1 MKNWYQNEK
10 GSMAVYAVVMLLSF
24 LIILSGLFLAT
35 SSVRKNQL
43 KTLPKIKQAYEKIL
57 EEKQENIEKR
67 RFVIY
72 TRSERYGEIIRSDS
86 DSSNTTIQIYTDKN
100 CTNLLKEITYNGSY
114 LWQDEIPPKGKYY
127 VKIIEIPVG
136 YNFPET
142 ETLEFEI
149 LNLQREVWN
158 INLNQQAWLPD
169 ETNRPFPGLRVFIN
183 PELQQPDK
191 LQLQILRSD
200 GVSSTLE
207 LVNSEGM
214 YTTPYDFSGN
224 YTWEFEVLNLSE
236 EYVLIPYKIKNF
248 NGKEVNYC
256 ELIISPTE
264 TTKLRN
270 FLVAWDYIGY
280 TAKRPD
286 KVDVK
291 ISYKDGTEQVI
302 ELSEKNNWRNSLEII
317 KEINQVSLSG
327 NYENYTT
334 DIKLEKVTYVI
345 TMKRNEEVPPDNPD
359 PDNPPPPA

>member
-57 EEKQENIEKR
+57 EEKQEIIEKR

-158 INLNQQAWLPD
+158 INSI
-169 ETNRPFPGLRVFIN
+169 TYFP
-183 PELQQPDK
+183 
-191 LQLQILRSD
+191 
-200 GVSSTLE
+200 
-207 LVNSEGM
+207 
-214 YTTPYDFSGN
+214 
-224 YTWEFEVLNLSE
+224 
-236 EYVLIPYKIKNF
+236 
-248 NGKEVNYC
+248 
-256 ELIISPTE
+256 
-264 TTKLRN
+264 RN
-270 FLVAWDYIGY
+270 TF
-280 TAKRPD
+280 P
-286 KVDVK
+286 
-291 ISYKDGTEQVI
+291 
-302 ELSEKNNWRNSLEII
+302 
-317 KEINQVSLSG
+317 
-327 NYENYTT
+327 
-334 DIKLEKVTYVI
+334 
-345 TMKRNEEVPPDNPD
+345 
-359 PDNPPPPA
+359 